1 MGGNGEEYSGDGWKS
16 IKRTVKRKTKILS
29 IFSSGRF

>member
-16 IKRTVKRKTKILS
+16 IKNMTVECICLKNAGI
-29 IFSSGRF
+29 